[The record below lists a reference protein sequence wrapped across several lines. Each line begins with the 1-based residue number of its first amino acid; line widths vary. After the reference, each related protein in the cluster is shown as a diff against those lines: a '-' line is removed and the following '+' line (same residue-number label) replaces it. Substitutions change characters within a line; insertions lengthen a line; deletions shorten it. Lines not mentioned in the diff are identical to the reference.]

1 MTSKLDTILFP
12 KGRVALGLIA
22 VLTLSITIYV
32 MGRQI
37 WGANWWL
44 IDDHEIFMFLG
55 DRNHLPFSE
64 LFSTML
70 AKTEV
75 GTWQGRYRPV
85 YYFLRILETCLWG
98 NNVHL
103 WYLTLAVTMAIFIGA
118 LWWALSRFLP
128 FWLSLAALIP
138 VITLYFWSDI
148 WTRLGPCEIYGAPAM
163 SLMIAG
169 IVGLLSFDKSW
180 QRTVSAIVITASA
193 IVLIGS
199 KETFLP
205 MAAAAP
211 VALIFAAA
219 TKRLSALAAIVLV
232 ALIGISGIIVVAV
245 VYKELA
251 AAGTDIYANKIDESL
266 LQNAVRSSLAD
277 LRPVFL
283 GYLAA
288 ALVSAIAARS
298 TRKSLAGWWKPT
310 ALIFALL
317 AFMSAILISQYLA
330 YRTSIPTHTRYD
342 FPAMLFRPFVG
353 VLLAWY
359 CLNQTREYFGS
370 RKSEYASVVL
380 AILVIGYYL
389 PSIIHFGSSPLM
401 RAANENVRRTHEFFS
416 TVEAIVSSAKQN
428 PSDPVLLEAYGAGAY
443 EPIFSMQQFLSSLGV
458 KNPISIRLYPDAK
471 SMGVLYDGLE
481 ATLRAL
487 QDKGSNDFQIL
498 SKSLETGA
506 GGRCISIGMDGPAV
520 ATCAAN
526 FEIKW

>member
-1 MTSKLDTILFP
+1 
-12 KGRVALGLIA
+12 
-22 VLTLSITIYV
+22 
-32 MGRQI
+32 
-37 WGANWWL
+37 
-44 IDDHEIFMFLG
+44 
-55 DRNHLPFSE
+55 
-64 LFSTML
+64 
-70 AKTEV
+70 
-75 GTWQGRYRPV
+75 
-85 YYFLRILETCLWG
+85 
-98 NNVHL
+98 
-103 WYLTLAVTMAIFIGA
+103 
-118 LWWALSRFLP
+118 
-128 FWLSLAALIP
+128 
-138 VITLYFWSDI
+138 
-148 WTRLGPCEIYGAPAM
+148 M

-169 IVGLLSFDKSW
+169 IVGLLTFEKNW
-180 QRTVSAIVITASA
+180 QRVVSATVTTASA

-205 MAAAAP
+205 IAAAAP
-211 VALIFAAA
+211 AALIFAAT
-219 TKRLSALAAIVLV
+219 TKRLSVVATVVLV
-232 ALIGISGIIVVAV
+232 ALIGISGTIVAAI

-251 AAGTDIYANKIDESL
+251 TAGADIYANKIDGPV
-266 LQNAVRSSLAD
+266 LQNAARSSLAD

-283 GYLAA
+283 GYFAA
-288 ALVSAIAARS
+288 ALVSAIAAWS

-310 ALIFALL
+310 TLIFALL
-317 AFMSAILISQYLA
+317 AFMSAILTSQYLA

-443 EPIFSMQQFLSSLGV
+443 EPIFSTQQFLSALGV
-458 KNPISIRLYPDAK
+458 KNPISIRFYPDAK

-481 ATLRAL
+481 RTLRGL
-487 QDKGSNDFQIL
+487 QDKGGNDFEAL
-498 SKSLETGA
+498 SKSLDSA
-506 GGRCISIGMDGPAV
+506 NGGHCISVGMDGPASS
-520 ATCAAN
+520 TCASG